1 MFAISININ
10 ETESC
15 PIWNGKQL
23 KRRYCSMLSF
33 TSKNLCDSRIKS
45 LVESMALLTLSASL
59 AGFAPRVL
67 VQRPKSTRSC
77 FGAHCA
83 EKVLLLQSSLLI
95 DVWFA
100 KVWKAGD
107 VQEEECADR
116 QVQ

>member
-23 KRRYCSMLSF
+23 KRRYCSILSF
-33 TSKNLCDSRIKS
+33 TSKNLCASCIKS
-45 LVESMALLTLSASL
+45 LVESMALLTLSAS